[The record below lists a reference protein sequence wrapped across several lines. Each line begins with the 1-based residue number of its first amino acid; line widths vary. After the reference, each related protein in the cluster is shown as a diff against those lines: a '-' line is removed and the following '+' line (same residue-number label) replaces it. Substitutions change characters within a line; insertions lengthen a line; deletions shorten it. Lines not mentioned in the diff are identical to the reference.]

1 MFTVYETFTV
11 NIYLVYLMFTP
22 VYLLMF
28 THVYQKFTHVYQKF
42 RQKKRHGWFL
52 VYLLMFTDVYQKFTC
67 LRKYL
72 PE

>member
-1 MFTVYETFTV
+1 
-11 NIYLVYLMFTP
+11 MFTP

-28 THVYQKFTHVYQKF
+28 TRVDQKFTHVYQKF

>member
-1 MFTVYETFTV
+1 
-11 NIYLVYLMFTP
+11 
-22 VYLLMF
+22 MF

>member
-1 MFTVYETFTV
+1 
-11 NIYLVYLMFTP
+11 MFTP

>member
-1 MFTVYETFTV
+1 
-11 NIYLVYLMFTP
+11 MFTP

-28 THVYQKFTHVYQKF
+28 TDVYQKFTHVYQKF

>member
-1 MFTVYETFTV
+1 
-11 NIYLVYLMFTP
+11 MFTP

-52 VYLLMFTDVYQKFTC
+52 VNLLMFTDVYQKFTC